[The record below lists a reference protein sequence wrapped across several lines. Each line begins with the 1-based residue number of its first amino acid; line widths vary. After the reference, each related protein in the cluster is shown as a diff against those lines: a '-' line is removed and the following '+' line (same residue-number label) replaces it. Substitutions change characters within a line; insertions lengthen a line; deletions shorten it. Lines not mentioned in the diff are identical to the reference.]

1 MCTCMYAYV
10 SVYASSVR
18 ACMHR
23 SSAQWRTSGLGI
35 SVGIRMGGKMEEVT
49 EEEKVRAIV

>member
-1 MCTCMYAYV
+1 MYAYV
-10 SVYASSVR
+10 SVYACSVR

-49 EEEKVRAIV
+49 EEEKVGATV